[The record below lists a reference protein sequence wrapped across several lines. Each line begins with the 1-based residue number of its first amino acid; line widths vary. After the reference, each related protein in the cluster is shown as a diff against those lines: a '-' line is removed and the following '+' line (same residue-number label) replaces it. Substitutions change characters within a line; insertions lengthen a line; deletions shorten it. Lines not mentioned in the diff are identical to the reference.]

1 MVKPI
6 HSKAMPVVL
15 TGEACDAWLTARIDE
30 ALALQ
35 KPAPDELL
43 RTVTGGDRTGDPSQ
57 APPLLL

>member
-1 MVKPI
+1 
-6 HSKAMPVVL
+6 MPVVL